1 MFMTFLGQMAP
12 EFAALP
18 SEAEFD
24 EDNRRSALDRNPGL
38 DSFLSCPAWTRTD
51 WRRGTVCVT
60 TTFFSSFFFSSF
72 PALGSGFSFLSK
84 GFANSTP
91 GLACVGVVGLDCA
104 SRLAL
109 RGVDAGLDENLE
121 LKLLIHEPRRPPA
134 PALLLM
140 SFKGPFVPVP
150 PVVVPSPLRR
160 LVKPG
165 RLVCPLEGSDKGVGV
180 AAGETLGAAAVVVLV
195 AIFGSVTSEVVAM
208 NAGFSVVGVVG
219 VGGTTATGG
228 GVAGTAGWFCSV
240 EGGFSTGFL
249 SAGVLC
255 FRRSNVLNQMSLAQS
270 AHTCV

>member
-12 EFAALP
+12 VFAALP

-24 EDNRRSALDRNPGL
+24 EDNRRSALDRNPGF

-51 WRRGTVCVT
+51 WRRGVVCVT
-60 TTFFSSFFFSSF
+60 MTFFSSF
-72 PALGSGFSFLSK
+72 PALGSGFPFPSK

-91 GLACVGVVGLDCA
+91 GLAGVGVVGLGAA

-121 LKLLIHEPRRPPA
+121 LRLLIHEPRRPPA
-134 PALLLM
+134 PALLFT

-150 PVVVPSPLRR
+150 PVFVPSPLRR

-165 RLVCPLEGSDKGVGV
+165 RLVCPLEGSDQGVGGGV
-180 AAGETLGAAAVVVLV
+180 GGKLGAAAVAALV
-195 AIFGSVTSEVVAM
+195 AVFGSGTSVAVAM

-228 GVAGTAGWFCSV
+228 GVAGMAGWVCPM
-240 EGGFSTGFL
+240 GGGG
-249 SAGVLC
+249 SAG
-255 FRRSNVLNQMSLAQS
+255 FFFSGGQNFPFAS
-270 AHTCV
+270 

>member
-1 MFMTFLGQMAP
+1 MAP
-12 EFAALP
+12 VFAALP

-24 EDNRRSALDRNPGL
+24 EDNRRSALDRNPGF

-51 WRRGTVCVT
+51 WRRGVVCVT
-60 TTFFSSFFFSSF
+60 MTFFSSF
-72 PALGSGFSFLSK
+72 PALGSGFSFFSN

-91 GLACVGVVGLDCA
+91 GLACVGVVGLGAA

-121 LKLLIHEPRRPPA
+121 LRLLIHEPRRPPA
-134 PALLLM
+134 PALLFM

-150 PVVVPSPLRR
+150 PVFVPSPLRR

-165 RLVCPLEGSDKGVGV
+165 RLVCPLEGSDKGVG
-180 AAGETLGAAAVVVLV
+180 AAVGETLGAAAVAALV
-195 AIFGSVTSEVVAM
+195 AVFGSGASVAVAM
-208 NAGFSVVGVVG
+208 NAGFSVVGGVG

-228 GVAGTAGWFCSV
+228 GIAGTAGWFCSM

-249 SAGVLC
+249 SAGVQC
-255 FRRSNVLNQMSLAQS
+255 FRRSNVLSQMSLAQP
-270 AHTCV
+270 AHSCVCRIVGTF